1 MNMKK
6 ILHQMVAF
14 VGVLILS
21 LGLCVSPIQVYAI
34 EDYYDVN
41 NVPTIISLDDISK
54 YQSNGEKAFNV
65 LNKILDDDV
74 VSGET
79 QYNDFVDK
87 YAGSIIDKN
96 GNIHC
101 W

>member
-1 MNMKK
+1 MKK

-41 NVPTIISLDDISK
+41 NVPQLFLWTIFPNISLMAKKHSMYLIKS
-54 YQSNGEKAFNV
+54 
-65 LNKILDDDV
+65 
-74 VSGET
+74 
-79 QYNDFVDK
+79 
-87 YAGSIIDKN
+87 
-96 GNIHC
+96 
-101 W
+101 